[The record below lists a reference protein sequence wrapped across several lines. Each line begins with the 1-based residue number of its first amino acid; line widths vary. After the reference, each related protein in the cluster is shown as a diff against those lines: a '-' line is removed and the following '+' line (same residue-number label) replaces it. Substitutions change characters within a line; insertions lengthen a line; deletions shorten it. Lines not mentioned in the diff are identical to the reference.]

1 MTKFFTHNLSFKL
14 VALGVSLVLWFSM
27 IGRKDSTLTKDYQLQ
42 VLLPGNTELAHPI
55 PDFVRVEIAGP
66 RISLKKL
73 GQTVSVYTID
83 LTSAGVGR
91 KLVKLNS
98 DGVNLPLGAHVVSV
112 EPKEFVAVIQ
122 TLSPEKERSS
132 SEQ

>member
-1 MTKFFTHNLSFKL
+1 MKFLTHNLSFKL
-14 VALGVSLVLWFSM
+14 VALGVSLVLWMSM

-42 VLLPGNTELAHPI
+42 VLLPGQTELTHPI

-73 GQTVSVYTID
+73 GQTVSVYTVD

-98 DGVNLPLGAHVVSV
+98 EGVNLPLGSRVVSV
-112 EPKEFVAVIQ
+112 DPKEFVAVVQNI
-122 TLSPEKERSS
+122 SNEKERANR
-132 SEQ
+132 EE